1 MIKRDGDLIK
11 QEKPPNCRA
20 SRAGARSS
28 RTPASA
34 SRSPNLHNGEHHEYL
49 PDFIVRLA
57 GDAVRYLILETKGYD
72 PLEDMKTPA
81 ARRWVQTVNADG
93 GF

>member
-1 MIKRDGDLIK
+1 MPRF
-11 QEKPPNCRA
+11 ESVRA
-20 SRAGARSS
+20 FVKNAGLGFA
-28 RTPASA
+28 TPY
-34 SRSPNLHNGEHHEYL
+34 LHNGEHQEYL

-72 PLEDMKTPA
+72 PPEDMKTPA
-81 ARRWVQTVNADG
+81 ARRWVRAVNADG